1 MAARS
6 VSKASEVMSAVLP
19 ALRAS
24 GFDIVFPTRVGIYNR
39 AVATGADSDLALP
52 TMTCGDDTLAIIV
65 GNTASMWPRFLR
77 AFARSPEVRACSNPL
92 DLGFVAP
99 AMRKVFGPVLDS
111 RLPAMSD
118 SPRDLRLVHET
129 ERSRVVAVARFAH
142 AAGLAHLC
150 PPAYLSVHPEHGPWI
165 SFRAVAVLD
174 ADASALPPAPPGGLP
189 SPFSAEELAAIEA
202 SMADALAGPPPG
214 ASSGGVAA
222 SSADA
227 PAGDGEHAWPCAA
240 VPGGAADTTLSARS
254 QRFLA
259 VRDACGRSHVASR
272 FPPAMLA
279 YHYDK
284 RWGTLRAAAEA
295 AEGCKLDGP
304 TAACGGAGSAC
315 PAASAAGM
323 DGV

>member
-1 MAARS
+1 MAARA
-6 VSKASEVMSAVLP
+6 VAKASDVMSAVLP

-24 GFDIVFPTRVGIYNR
+24 GFDIVFPTRVGVYNR
-39 AVATGADSDLALP
+39 AVATGSDSDLALP

-77 AFARSPEVRACSNPL
+77 AYARSREVRACSHPL

-99 AMRKVFGPVLDS
+99 AMRKVFGPVLDA
-111 RLPAMSD
+111 RLPVMAG

-150 PPAYLSVHPEHGPWI
+150 PPAYLSVHPKHGPWI

-174 ADASALPPAPPGGLP
+174 ADASALPAAPPGGLP
-189 SPFSAEELAAIEA
+189 SPFSTEELAEIQAA
-202 SMADALAGPPPG
+202 MAGALAAP
-214 ASSGGVAA
+214 AAERRSSGMAQLA
-222 SSADA
+222 DDDTLPEDSSK
-227 PAGDGEHAWPCAA
+227 EWPCAA
-240 VPGGAADTTLSARS
+240 VPGGGADSSLSARS

-259 VRDACGRSHVASR
+259 VRDACGRSHADSR
-272 FPPAMLA
+272 FPPTMLA

-284 RWGTLRAAAEA
+284 RIGTLQAAAEEVECCKLDTPACAPGASCAAEA
-295 AEGCKLDGP
+295 AL
-304 TAACGGAGSAC
+304 
-315 PAASAAGM
+315 
-323 DGV
+323 GVIGE

>member
-1 MAARS
+1 MPSMAERALA
-6 VSKASEVMSAVLP
+6 KAADVVRAVAP

-24 GFDIVFPTRVGIYNR
+24 GFDIVFPTRVGVYNR
-39 AVATGADSDLALP
+39 AVATGDDSDLALP

-77 AFARSPEVRACSNPL
+77 AYARSPEVRACSHPL

-99 AMRKVFGPVLDS
+99 AMRKAFGPVLDA
-111 RLPAMSD
+111 RLPAMAGSA
-118 SPRDLRLVHET
+118 RELRLVHET

-165 SFRAVAVLD
+165 SYRAVAVLD
-174 ADASALPPAPPGGLP
+174 ADASELPAAPPGGLP
-189 SPFSAEELAAIEA
+189 SPFSAEELADIRAA
-202 SMADALAGPPPG
+202 MAEALAGPAAAAAG
-214 ASSGGVAA
+214 SGSARSEELDGSQPCSAA
-222 SSADA
+222 
-227 PAGDGEHAWPCAA
+227 
-240 VPGGAADTTLSARS
+240 PGGAADVQLSARA

-259 VRDACGRSHVASR
+259 VRDACDLSAGRGR

-284 RWGTLRAAAEA
+284 RLGALRAAAEA
-295 AEGCKLDGP
+295 AAGCKLDAP
-304 TAACGGAGSAC
+304 SAAGSA
-315 PAASAAGM
+315 PGSACTAGSPRSV
-323 DGV
+323 GGGE